1 MSKKIS
7 PIAEL
12 RRQEQ
17 YNQLIELRDRDLC
30 GMIKAHF
37 ESHPA
42 LPGEKIIKDTA
53 NQILAMKDDGQD
65 FLTEDEKKILTRK
78 YANTRIRE
86 TKLKGEHQYLLDP
99 ASFKSEN
106 GFTLPPD
113 ENNIPI
119 MIHTVKAELQ
129 KTESGDVNVI
139 AEQENGN
146 YRFVGTLPSNFMVNN
161 PMIVDHCA
169 GELQIA
175 DYSNGK
181 LKNISIKLIVDTDL
195 MSNDVVDLDEDM
207 LSGLDMFPSLEQ

>member
-17 YNQLIELRDRDLC
+17 YDQLMELRDRDLC
-30 GMIKAHF
+30 SMIKAHF

-78 YANTRIRE
+78 YADTRIRE
-86 TKLKGEHQYLLDP
+86 TKLKGEHQYLLGP
-99 ASFKSEN
+99 ASFKLEN
-106 GFTLPPD
+106 GFTLLPD
-113 ENNIPI
+113 ENSIPV
-119 MIHTVKAELQ
+119 MIHTVKTELQ
-129 KTESGDVNVI
+129 RTESGDINVM
-139 AEQENGN
+139 AEQTNGE
-146 YRFVGTLPSNFMVNN
+146 YCFVGTLPSNFMVNN
-161 PMIVDHCA
+161 PMIVDHCT

-181 LKNISIKLIVDTDL
+181 LKNISIRLIVDTDL
-195 MSNDVVDLDEDM
+195 MSNDVVDLNEDM
-207 LSGLDMFPSLEQ
+207 LSGLDMIHGLEQ